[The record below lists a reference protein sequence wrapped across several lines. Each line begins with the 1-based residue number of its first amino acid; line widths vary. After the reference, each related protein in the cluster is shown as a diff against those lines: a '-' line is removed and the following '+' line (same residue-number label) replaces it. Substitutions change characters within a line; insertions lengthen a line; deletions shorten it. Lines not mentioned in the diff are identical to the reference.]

1 MTSYVINNRMTFECV
16 DQDPEV
22 INGMQ
27 TEDNKKPFFLKVY
40 DYYCYHIKA
49 KILCV
54 MTYSSHMEDE
64 GLSPL

>member
-27 TEDNKKPFFLKVY
+27 KEDNNEPFFLKVY
-40 DYYCYHIKA
+40 DYYCYHIKV

-54 MTYSSHMEDE
+54 MTY
-64 GLSPL
+64 

>member
-1 MTSYVINNRMTFECV
+1 MTSHVINNRMTFECV

-27 TEDNKKPFFLKVY
+27 KEDNNEPFFFNVY
-40 DYYCYHIKA
+40 NCHIEVW
-49 KILCV
+49 ILSV

-64 GLSPL
+64 GLYSLQS